1 MLSSV
6 RSVKGWNTCRKGINS
21 SKSKPAPKDGTD
33 AVHAI
38 SSAIVIM
45 AKIYKENKIPLQLAR
60 EGATI

>member
-6 RSVKGWNTCRKGINS
+6 RSVQGWNTCRKGIN

-60 EGATI
+60 EGARI